1 MRNREVIKNAIKKSK
16 FKEIDLLYSF
26 DDFCILPNN
35 VLAFINTYDK
45 NVSIYNQFFNL
56 KKIVNK
62 IGIIQE
68 FVPRGITINEKNGI
82 YLTDSLNHQIIMTD
96 LEFNPIKTLGSLGS
110 NTDEFMSPYGI
121 RFKSHLVYVCDLGN
135 KRIQIFDENLEHIMN
150 SIQLE
155 LCPLRIEIS
164 NDFLCISGCTN
175 LQNKSD
181 KFGFYSRDT
190 FELSSLETETFG
202 RISKINENFYI
213 FDFNSKKI
221 ACHDKNG
228 NFVENIEIKNLDEF
242 LDESVVEGVLF
253 IFNDNLYFRCYTKR
267 KLLKFLID

>member
-1 MRNREVIKNAIKKSK
+1 M
-16 FKEIDLLYSF
+16 
-26 DDFCILPNN
+26 
-35 VLAFINTYDK
+35 LAFTNTSDM
-45 NVSIYNQFFNL
+45 NVSIYDQFFNL

-62 IGIIQE
+62 IGNMQDFE
-68 FVPRGITINEKNGI
+68 PRGITINDKNEI
-82 YLTDSLNHQIIMTD
+82 YLTDCLNHRIIMTD

-110 NTDEFMSPYGI
+110 NTDEFVEPYGI
-121 RFKSHLVYVCDLGN
+121 RYKSHQVYVCDLGN

-155 LCPLRIEIS
+155 VCPVRIEIS
-164 NDFLCISGCTN
+164 DDFLCISSCPRSN
-175 LQNKSD
+175 

-190 FELSSLETETFG
+190 FELSSPETEIFG
-202 RISKINENFYI
+202 RINKINENFYI

-228 NFVENIEIKNLDEF
+228 NFVENIGIKNLDKF
-242 LDESVVEGVLF
+242 INESVVEGVLF